1 MTATIPQLSALVP
14 SVSVDALVLRRNAI
28 VERLK
33 DAHQALQQVAELSE
47 AAFGEDHCRYRTLH
61 LQDTSTHIS
70 FTDPSSLPAF
80 VRKIDASGWSYLLDQ
95 SGIKTF
101 MSAKVRKEWD
111 EAIYE
116 LKVPEL
122 TAENIWGTFQV
133 LYDKRGEMF
142 EEGVIEVFRSL
153 SWHYKTN
160 RPVKFGKRLVMNY
173 MLEGW
178 YRGGF
183 GSVSFGGANKLDD
196 LIRVLCV
203 LDGKPEP
210 DHRQGAYRLLNAAKW
225 PAEARDVEL
234 HGVVSVRGF
243 KNQNAHVTFL
253 RPDLVERMNQILAK
267 HYPMALPP
275 VAP

>member
-1 MTATIPQLSALVP
+1 MTATIPQLNALVP

-28 VERLK
+28 VDRLK
-33 DAHQALQQVAELSE
+33 EAHQALQQVAELTE
-47 AAFGEDHCRYRTLH
+47 VAFGEDHCRYRHLH
-61 LQDTSTHIS
+61 LQDTATHIS
-70 FTDPSSLPAF
+70 FTDSESLPDF

-101 MSAKVRKEWD
+101 MSAKVREEWD
-111 EAIYE
+111 KAIGD

-122 TAENIWGTFQV
+122 TAENIWATFQA
-133 LYDKRGEMF
+133 LYDQRGEMF
-142 EEGVIEVFRSL
+142 EAGVIEVFRSL

-173 MLEGW
+173 MLDGW
-178 YRGGF
+178 FGS
-183 GSVSFGGANKLDD
+183 GSVSFSGANKLDD

-210 DHRQGAYRLLNAAKW
+210 DHRQGSYRLLNAAKW
-225 PAEARDVEL
+225 PVATRDVEL

-243 KNQNAHVTFL
+243 KNRNAHITFL
-253 RPDLVERMNQILAK
+253 RLDLVERMNQILAK

-275 VAP
+275 VSG